1 MQDNVRGANMP
12 SFADPFY
19 GNVPARKMT
28 LEELIRALRLN
39 LAAEE
44 EATAQY
50 MAHADATDNPLARKV
65 LIDIA
70 NEERVHVGEFDELIN
85 ILTQYE
91 ESAWEQNG
99 ANEVREMAEE
109 VARGDL
115 DVPTPAEKA
124 ANEGNETVGGGILQS
139 TIGSL
144 KE

>member
-1 MQDNVRGANMP
+1 MP

-19 GNVPARKMT
+19 GNVPPRKMT
-28 LEELIRALRLN
+28 VEELIRALRLN
-39 LAAEE
+39 LSAEE

-70 NEERVHVGEFDELIN
+70 NEERVHVGEFNELIN
-85 ILTQYE
+85 MLTGYE
-91 ESAWEQNG
+91 ENAWIG
-99 ANEVREMAEE
+99 DGVAEVREMAEE
-109 VARGDL
+109 VARGEL
-115 DVPTPAEKA
+115 DPVTPAEKA
-124 ANEGNETVGGGILQS
+124 AKEAGEKIGGDGDDRQT